1 MFSSKYWS
9 KFKKGSKKYFKYVK
23 IHNTCVTKRTNPP
36 YPSIRDVIH
45 DFSLVMSTN
54 HVTFFSLN
62 MYVEDKTS
70 CNGPISVIVN
80 PNISVAELKI
90 LVQNQFEFPANVQRW
105 ILDKTLA
112 DNDSASLASLGID
125 KSEQK
130 IFLYLVAPGT
140 FIVFVWSQYDGANIE
155 Q

>member
-1 MFSSKYWS
+1 
-9 KFKKGSKKYFKYVK
+9 
-23 IHNTCVTKRTNPP
+23 
-36 YPSIRDVIH
+36 
-45 DFSLVMSTN
+45 
-54 HVTFFSLN
+54 

-70 CNGPISVIVN
+70 YNGPISVIVN
-80 PNISVAELKI
+80 PNISVAELKV

-130 IFLYLVAPGT
+130 IFLYLVAPGNLGL
-140 FIVFVWSQYDGANIE
+140 IRASKLESQKCVL